1 MLESTMNVIDQARN
15 VVQGTESLEGRV
27 TLTLDLDQP
36 EHRAALSAALAVL
49 RALGDEGESLLAST
63 ASAGAG
69 SAGAAPLSAPP
80 AEGETAEGE
89 TGSAAGAGGVGG
101 EEDESG
107 EDGEDGALRRS
118 YAEAV
123 SELTPD
129 AARQAR
135 IVRDTFPHIRELLR
149 DGANVAA
156 VAQIQHQRWAEEHPD
171 AARRD

>member
-1 MLESTMNVIDQARN
+1 MNVIDQARN

-49 RALGDEGESLLAST
+49 RALGDEGESLLAP
-63 ASAGAG
+63 AAGGAG
-69 SAGAAPLSAPP
+69 GAGPAGAAPLSAPP
-80 AEGETAEGE
+80 AEGD
-89 TGSAAGAGGVGG
+89 TGSAAGAGGVGD
-101 EEDESG
+101 EEEESG

-171 AARRD
+171 AARSPGSS

>member
-36 EHRAALSAALAVL
+36 EHRAALAAALAVL
-49 RALGDEGESLLAST
+49 RALGDEGESLLAPT
-63 ASAGAG
+63 PSAGAG
-69 SAGAAPLSAPP
+69 PAGAAPLGAPP
-80 AEGETAEGE
+80 AESE

>member
-1 MLESTMNVIDQARN
+1 MLEVTMNVIDQARN

-36 EHRAALSAALAVL
+36 EHRAALAAALAVL
-49 RALGDEGESLLAST
+49 RALGDTGESLLAPT
-63 ASAGAG
+63 AG
-69 SAGAAPLSAPP
+69 SPPAGAAPREAVPPEAAP
-80 AEGETAEGE
+80 AEG
-89 TGSAAGAGGVGG
+89 AAGDPAGFEEVAGEG
-101 EEDESG
+101 EEDA
-107 EDGEDGALRRS
+107 ALRRS

-129 AARQAR
+129 AGRQAR
-135 IVRDTFPHIRELLR
+135 IVRDTFPRIRELLR
-149 DGANVAA
+149 DGANIAA

>member
-49 RALGDEGESLLAST
+49 RALGDEGESLLAPTPT
-63 ASAGAG
+63 AATTAGAG
-69 SAGAAPLSAPP
+69 PAGAAPLSAPP
-80 AEGETAEGE
+80 AEGD
-89 TGSAAGAGGVGG
+89 TGSAAGAGGGG
-101 EEDESG
+101 DEREESG